1 MIDAP
6 ETTLV
11 VDDAY
16 FTFDRDSLKVDSGLL
31 QGDGL
36 DATRLE
42 ASRRKRLDWLWQWAF
57 WLDQS
62 VEPLMQVPDDLTAN
76 MLLRALFDYSAS
88 DQDQRQAWVGIG
100 AMPLLPRWA
109 SFVARLGWVPRKFRA
124 PQGKK
129 IHAYRQKMA
138 HWLDGEV
145 ERWEGVREQDAMG
158 EQTERPFEAYM
169 GHLRRQIEAGSF
181 TVEVL
186 SAFKALLGSI
196 SPLIEILE
204 IKGSDREDLVLM
216 LKVHNENGDFS
227 ATRHHPTQ
235 ALDQLIGMHGQAV
248 ADQRVREIGFRIAI
262 LLSEMLQIM
271 HCRRNQVAMAFV
283 MSHHGASKPV
293 FALTF
298 KATLFLTYRTPILA
312 SIGRRRI
319 PDLPICKTLKLD
331 DFR

>member
-100 AMPLLPRWA
+100 AMPLFA
-109 SFVARLGWVPRKFRA
+109 AVG
-124 PQGKK
+124 Q
-129 IHAYRQKMA
+129 
-138 HWLDGEV
+138 
-145 ERWEGVREQDAMG
+145 
-158 EQTERPFEAYM
+158 
-169 GHLRRQIEAGSF
+169 LRRPPRVGAAQIPSASGQEDSC
-181 TVEVL
+181 L
-186 SAFKALLGSI
+186 SPEDG
-196 SPLIEILE
+196 PL
-204 IKGSDREDLVLM
+204 
-216 LKVHNENGDFS
+216 
-227 ATRHHPTQ
+227 A
-235 ALDQLIGMHGQAV
+235 
-248 ADQRVREIGFRIAI
+248 
-262 LLSEMLQIM
+262 
-271 HCRRNQVAMAFV
+271 
-283 MSHHGASKPV
+283 
-293 FALTF
+293 
-298 KATLFLTYRTPILA
+298 
-312 SIGRRRI
+312 
-319 PDLPICKTLKLD
+319 
-331 DFR
+331 